1 MIEKLEKLEQRLVE
15 QHHKDL
21 LLQAKHTLKAIED
34 LAGEHR
40 RLQSMQAISEGVT
53 ITGSEETG
61 FYDIVKSQII
71 ASMEKTFKHDQED
84 DKYDREA
91 TEEITPFE
99 VHIPQEAI
107 DDLKLRL
114 SLVRWPDRELVD
126 DWTQGVPLAAA
137 QELIAYWK
145 DEYDWREFEK
155 RLNTFP
161 QFRTRIDGVGI
172 YFIHLRSKHDNA
184 MPLLLSHGWP
194 GSIIEFLDAAERLTD
209 PERFGG
215 RAEDSFHVVIPSM
228 PGYGFSD
235 KPRDLGWNPARI
247 AGAWAQLM
255 ERLGYDRYVAQG
267 GDWGSAVTTALA
279 SQAPRGLMAAHVNLP
294 MVVPAEIPANPNEE
308 EAHAL
313 ARISLF
319 VTNKTGY
326 ADEMNT
332 RPQTIG
338 YALNDSP
345 VALAAWMYEK
355 FHEWTDNDGRPED
368 ALTRDQ
374 MLNDISLYWFTGS
387 GASASRLY
395 WEGVGATIQGPEF
408 FSSARSGGGRISVPM
423 GASLFPAETYI
434 PPRKWAEQAWENL
447 FYWNRVEAG
456 GHFAAFEEPEI
467 FAREMAEAF
476 RQFRA

>member
-1 MIEKLEKLEQRLVE
+1 MSEKHRNLERQSIEQ
-15 QHHKDL
+15 QH
-21 LLQAKHTLKAIED
+21 TE
-34 LAGEHR
+34 
-40 RLQSMQAISEGVT
+40 V
-53 ITGSEETG
+53 
-61 FYDIVKSQII
+61 
-71 ASMEKTFKHDQED
+71 
-84 DKYDREA
+84 
-91 TEEITPFE
+91 TEEITPFK
-99 VHIPQEAI
+99 VHISQEAI

-114 SLVRWPDRELVD
+114 SLVRWPDRELVK

-137 QELIAYWK
+137 QELIEYWK
-145 DEYDWREFEK
+145 DKYDWRVFEE

-161 QFRTRIDGVGI
+161 QFRTKIDGVGV
-172 YFIHLRSKHDNA
+172 YFIHLRSKHENA

-215 RAEDSFHVVIPSM
+215 SAEDAFHVVIPSM

-247 AGAWAQLM
+247 AAAWAQLM

-279 SQAPRGLMAAHVNLP
+279 SQAPKGLLAAHVNLP

-308 EAHAL
+308 EAHTL
-313 ARISLF
+313 ARINLF

-345 VALAAWMYEK
+345 VALATWMYEK

-368 ALTRDQ
+368 ALTVDQ

-387 GASASRLY
+387 GTSASRLY

-408 FSSARSGGGRISVPM
+408 FSSARFGGGRISVPM

-434 PPRKWAEQAWENL
+434 PPREWAEQAWENL
-447 FYWNRVEAG
+447 FYWNHVEAG

-476 RQFRA
+476 RQFRS

>member
-15 QHHKDL
+15 QHQKDL
-21 LLQAKHTLKAIED
+21 LLQAKHTLQAIED
-34 LAGEHR
+34 LAGEHH
-40 RLQSMQAISEGVT
+40 RLQSMQAISDDGT
-53 ITGSEETG
+53 ITG
-61 FYDIVKSQII
+61 F
-71 ASMEKTFKHDQED
+71 ED
-84 DKYDREA
+84 DKHDREA

-145 DEYDWREFEK
+145 NEYDWRVFEK

-215 RAEDSFHVVIPSM
+215 SAEDAFHVVIPSM

-235 KPRDLGWNPARI
+235 KPRDLGWNPGRI
-247 AGAWAQLM
+247 AAAWAQLM

-279 SQAPRGLMAAHVNLP
+279 SQAPKGLLAAHVNLP
-294 MVVPAEIPANPNEE
+294 MVVPAEIPVNPNEE

-313 ARISLF
+313 ARINLF

-374 MLNDISLYWFTGS
+374 MLNDISLYWFTSS
-387 GASASRLY
+387 GPSASRLY

-408 FSSARSGGGRISVPM
+408 FSAARSGGGRITVPM

-434 PPRKWAEQAWENL
+434 PPREWAEQAWEKL
-447 FYWNRVEAG
+447 FYWNHVEAG

-467 FAREMAEAF
+467 FTREMVEAF

>member
-1 MIEKLEKLEQRLVE
+1 MIQINSFENDNNKPY
-15 QHHKDL
+15 
-21 LLQAKHTLKAIED
+21 
-34 LAGEHR
+34 
-40 RLQSMQAISEGVT
+40 SE
-53 ITGSEETG
+53 I
-61 FYDIVKSQII
+61 
-71 ASMEKTFKHDQED
+71 
-84 DKYDREA
+84 
-91 TEEITPFE
+91 TEEITPIE
-99 VHIPQEAI
+99 VHVPQALI

-114 SLVRWPDRELVD
+114 NLIRWPDPELVN
-126 DWTQGVPLAAA
+126 DWTQGVPLSTA
-137 QELIAYWK
+137 QELISYWK
-145 DEYDWREFEK
+145 DTYDWRVFEN

-161 QFRTRIDGVGI
+161 QFQTQIDGVNI
-172 YFIHLRSKHDNA
+172 YFIHLRSKHENA
-184 MPLLLSHGWP
+184 LPILLSHGWP
-194 GSIIEFLDAAERLTD
+194 GSVIEFLDAAERLTD

-215 RAEDSFHVVIPSM
+215 KAEDAFHVIIPSM

-247 AGAWAQLM
+247 AAAWAQLM

-279 SQAPRGLMAAHVNLP
+279 AQAPKGLLAAHVNLP
-294 MVVPAEIPANPNEE
+294 MVVPDVIPTNPDEE
-308 EAHAL
+308 EARAL
-313 ARISLF
+313 DRINLF

-345 VALAAWMYEK
+345 VALATWMYEK
-355 FHEWTDNDGRPED
+355 FYEWTDNNGRPED

-374 MLNDISLYWFTGS
+374 MLNDISLYWFTGT
-387 GASASRLY
+387 GTSASRLY

-408 FSSARSGGGRISVPM
+408 FSSSRSGGSRITVPM

-447 FYWNRVEAG
+447 FYWNYVEAG
-456 GHFAAFEEPEI
+456 GHFAAFEQPVI
-467 FAREMAEAF
+467 FARELTEAF
-476 RQFRA
+476 RQFRN